1 MNKMYAYSEIGEPMI
16 VKNMNTYK
24 AIQLA
29 WDFADF
35 HDATSLRCEEQEDG
49 TVKVIYEYFD
59 GRDVFK
65 LQQII
70 EEAQKRGL

>member
-1 MNKMYAYSEIGEPMI
+1 MKKIYSYFEVGEPAI
-16 VKNMNTYK
+16 VKSMSTYK

-29 WDFADF
+29 WDFTDF
-35 HDATSLRCEEQEDG
+35 YDATGPRCEEQENG

-59 GRDVFK
+59 GRDVYK

-70 EEAQKRGL
+70 EEAINRGL

>member
-1 MNKMYAYSEIGEPMI
+1 MKKMYEYSEIGEPMI

-35 HDATSLRCEEQEDG
+35 YDATGLRCEEQEDG

-59 GRDVFK
+59 GRDVYK

-70 EEAQKRGL
+70 EEAINRGL